1 VTDETQNE
9 ELETPTGEA
18 AEVESPQQTDD
29 TGDAPAS
36 AVSAKLKS
44 DEQATDPKPGDE
56 KKSLSDL
63 MSEAIDSADNRK
75 KTAETPEAKAE
86 REKAAAEAATKEEAE
101 AAKKGQVRGADGKF
115 REMTPE
121 EKAAKEAAAAAEAA
135 KAAKPDHINDPIP
148 KDINARTAERMTAL
162 VNDVKALQAVQKDH
176 NDLMGYINGTGASPQ
191 EFSQALNYMRAIR
204 SNDPKMLEAAYA
216 QLQSELLGLS
226 ERMGKPIPEVNL
238 LRDPK
243 NADLVKEIQDG
254 KLTVQRAHE
263 LALWRSRQAR
273 ESTTR
278 TTAETT
284 QAKER
289 ERAQVLDVGKN
300 ELNALEDTLIAKDGE
315 ALYRAKTEIVYAAL
329 EPVFASIDPRNWK
342 ATFQAAYD
350 KLKLQ
355 APAAPAAP
363 APTAR
368 PTPLRPKAPAAGG
381 AQGAPKSALE
391 AVSAALEGM

>member
-1 VTDETQNE
+1 VTDETQSE
-9 ELETPTGEA
+9 ELETPTGE
-18 AEVESPQQTDD
+18 PQVADTQTQSDD
-29 TGDAPAS
+29 IGDAPAS

-44 DEQATDPKPGDE
+44 DEQVTDPKPGDE

-63 MSEAIDSADNRK
+63 VSEAIDSADNRK
-75 KTAETPEAKAE
+75 KTAETPEQIAA
-86 REKAAAEAATKEEAE
+86 REKAAKETAAKEEVEAAE
-101 AAKKGQVRGADGKF
+101 KGQVRGADGKF
-115 REMTPE
+115 RAMTPE
-121 EKAAKEAAAAAEAA
+121 EKAAKEAAAAEAA

-254 KLTVQRAHE
+254 KLSVQRAHE

-273 ESTTR
+273 ETTTR
-278 TTAETT
+278 TTTETT
-284 QAKER
+284 QAQER

-350 KLKLQ
+350 KLKMQ
-355 APAAPAAP
+355 APAAAAP
-363 APTAR
+363 VAPAAR

-391 AVSAALEGM
+391 AMSAALEGM

>member
-1 VTDETQNE
+1 VTDETPNE
-9 ELETPTGEA
+9 ELETPTGEPQA
-18 AEVESPQQTDD
+18 ADNQTQSDD
-29 TGDAPAS
+29 TGGEPAS

-44 DEQATDPKPGDE
+44 DEQVTDPKAGDE

-63 MSEAIDSADNRK
+63 VSEAIDSADNRK
-75 KTAETPEAKAE
+75 KPAETPEQIAE
-86 REKAAAEAATKEEAE
+86 REKAAKETAAKEEAD
-101 AAKKGQVRGADGKF
+101 AAEKGQVRGADGKF
-115 REMTPE
+115 RAMTPE
-121 EKAAKEAAAAAEAA
+121 EKAAKEAAVA
-135 KAAKPDHINDPIP
+135 AAKPDHINDPIP

-254 KLTVQRAHE
+254 KLSVQRAHE

-273 ESTTR
+273 ETTTR
-278 TTAETT
+278 TTTETT
-284 QAKER
+284 QAQER
-289 ERAQVLDVGKN
+289 ERAQVLEVGKN
-300 ELNALEDTLIAKDGE
+300 DLNTLEDALIAKDGE

-350 KLKLQ
+350 KLKMQ
-355 APAAPAAP
+355 APAMPGSPAPAI
-363 APTAR
+363 R

-381 AQGAPKSALE
+381 ATGAPKSALE

>member
-1 VTDETQNE
+1 
-9 ELETPTGEA
+9 
-18 AEVESPQQTDD
+18 
-29 TGDAPAS
+29 
-36 AVSAKLKS
+36 
-44 DEQATDPKPGDE
+44 
-56 KKSLSDL
+56 
-63 MSEAIDSADNRK
+63 
-75 KTAETPEAKAE
+75 
-86 REKAAAEAATKEEAE
+86 
-101 AAKKGQVRGADGKF
+101 
-115 REMTPE
+115 
-121 EKAAKEAAAAAEAA
+121 
-135 KAAKPDHINDPIP
+135 
-148 KDINARTAERMTAL
+148 
-162 VNDVKALQAVQKDH
+162 LQAVQKDH

-254 KLTVQRAHE
+254 KLSVQRAHE

-273 ESTTR
+273 ETTTR
-278 TTAETT
+278 TTTETT
-284 QAKER
+284 QAQER

-350 KLKLQ
+350 KLKMQ
-355 APAAPAAP
+355 APAAPAAAPP
-363 APTAR
+363 AVR